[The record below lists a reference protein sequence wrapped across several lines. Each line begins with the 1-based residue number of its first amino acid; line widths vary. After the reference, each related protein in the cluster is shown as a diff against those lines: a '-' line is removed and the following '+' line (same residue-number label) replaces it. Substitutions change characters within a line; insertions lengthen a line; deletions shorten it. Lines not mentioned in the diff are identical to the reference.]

1 MLLLIFRGHQ
11 KTSVLHPEEIWGQR
25 FHLDVLFSSKAA
37 KFYWFILFCTFLA
50 SCFYLCKCS
59 FEQNTR
65 NLIVYLRNLSE
76 KNNFFFFVFFI
87 FKDIFSVPMFERYH
101 FQSECNPR
109 HFWRLLLTF
118 NIFSGCLWKVVQSN
132 LYNPTTLG
140 TTQKWLSWTGGHH
153 IKHLYKRTPNQE
165 QKSNW
170 LWHKYSKLNYLVV
183 PFRMVYLVNQGSI

>member
-1 MLLLIFRGHQ
+1 MGTTFSSRCSIFLKSSKILLIYIILHIF
-11 KTSVLHPEEIWGQR
+11 KPLVFTCVSVLLNRIQGISLFTWEIYQKR
-25 FHLDVLFSSKAA
+25 T
-37 KFYWFILFCTFLA
+37 I
-50 SCFYLCKCS
+50 
-59 FEQNTR
+59 
-65 NLIVYLRNLSE
+65 
-76 KNNFFFFVFFI
+76 FFFFVFFI
-87 FKDIFSVPMFERYH
+87 FKGIFSVPMFERYH
-101 FQSECNPR
+101 FQSECNPGN
-109 HFWRLLLTF
+109 FWRLLLTF

>member
-65 NLIVYLRNLSE
+65 NLIVCLRNLSE
-76 KNNFFFFVFFI
+76 KNNFFFLSSSFLRTFFRCPCLNAT
-87 FKDIFSVPMFERYH
+87 IFSLNATLEISGGCSLHLIFFQDVYERWYS
-101 FQSECNPR
+101 QTCITQP
-109 HFWRLLLTF
+109 LLGPLK
-118 NIFSGCLWKVVQSN
+118 SGCLGQVV
-132 LYNPTTLG
+132 
-140 TTQKWLSWTGGHH
+140 
-153 IKHLYKRTPNQE
+153 I
-165 QKSNW
+165 
-170 LWHKYSKLNYLVV
+170 
-183 PFRMVYLVNQGSI
+183 I